1 MNMAANV
8 YEYERGG
15 KCVYI
20 FRYTYA
26 GIRIVTI
33 QIKKRNRHLSRVMRT
48 SRAPWQRNLL
58 KLMLRWGWVFL
69 ERTRILN
76 GIQFTTHF
84 IKKIVVETKRFV
96 SSFVHVILTRQTCG
110 QRSRRAAERKRRAPG
125 NYFSERICYMFL
137 ISKCRETEI

>member
-48 SRAPWQRNLL
+48 SRAP
-58 KLMLRWGWVFL
+58 
-69 ERTRILN
+69 
-76 GIQFTTHF
+76 
-84 IKKIVVETKRFV
+84 
-96 SSFVHVILTRQTCG
+96 
-110 QRSRRAAERKRRAPG
+110 
-125 NYFSERICYMFL
+125 
-137 ISKCRETEI
+137 